1 MSGPAPSRVGMVIV
15 SHSDLIARGV
25 VELVAEL
32 ARDVAVVPVGG
43 TADGR
48 VGTDVERVMRAIAE
62 VDSGAGVAVL
72 PDLGSAVLS
81 AETAIELLGGDWGGR
96 ALVADGPLVE
106 GAVAAAVAA
115 QTGSDLREVVRAA
128 AAILPATGALPV
140 MREYVRTATLVNPD
154 GLHARPAA
162 EFVKLATALG
172 QKVTVNGKDARSLLS
187 ILSLGLTQGA
197 TVEIAA
203 GDQAGK
209 DAVDKLIALV
219 ESGF

>member
-1 MSGPAPSRVGMVIV
+1 
-15 SHSDLIARGV
+15 
-25 VELVAEL
+25 LVAEL

-96 ALVADGPLVE
+96 ALVANGPLVE

-128 AAILPATGALPV
+128 AAILPATGA
-140 MREYVRTATLVNPD
+140 
-154 GLHARPAA
+154 
-162 EFVKLATALG
+162 
-172 QKVTVNGKDARSLLS
+172 
-187 ILSLGLTQGA
+187 
-197 TVEIAA
+197 
-203 GDQAGK
+203 
-209 DAVDKLIALV
+209 
-219 ESGF
+219 